1 MVYTLQV
8 NINLQLTLP
17 ESSEN
22 EALFQLHGFLK
33 SDSEAVLHTLQRPLS
48 LPYRSPIVRTMR
60 RVILFPF
67 FLIGMAPVLCR
78 LSRCHSIP
86 NSVE

>member
-1 MVYTLQV
+1 MARTKVITMVYTLQV

-33 SDSEAVLHTLQRPLS
+33 SDSEAVLHLS
-48 LPYRSPIVRTMR
+48 LIHISEPTRPY
-60 RVILFPF
+60 
-67 FLIGMAPVLCR
+67 
-78 LSRCHSIP
+78 
-86 NSVE
+86 